1 MKRTL
6 TSDESLDLV
15 LETAGNNRKV
25 KYQNENFRVIKM
37 NELEDYLNND
47 PGWKPKQS
55 SNSDK
60 FLIERT
66 S

>member
-6 TSDESLDLV
+6 NSDESLDLV
-15 LETAGNNRKV
+15 LETAGNDRKV
-25 KYQNENFRVIKM
+25 KDQNENFRGVKM
-37 NELEDYLNND
+37 NELKDYLNNNL
-47 PGWKPKQS
+47 GRKPKQS
-55 SNSDK
+55 INSDK

>member
-15 LETAGNNRKV
+15 LETAGNDRKV
-25 KYQNENFRVIKM
+25 KDQNENFRGVKM
-37 NELEDYLNND
+37 NELKDYLNNNL
-47 PGWKPKQS
+47 GWKPKQS
-55 SNSDK
+55 INSDK

>member
-6 TSDESLDLV
+6 NSDESLDLV

-55 SNSDK
+55 SNNDK